1 MVLLKDTKITLDNNP
16 VYVRKMVKT
25 LDAPVLLD
33 YMKEYI
39 PDKTE

>member
-33 YMKEYI
+33 YMKECI